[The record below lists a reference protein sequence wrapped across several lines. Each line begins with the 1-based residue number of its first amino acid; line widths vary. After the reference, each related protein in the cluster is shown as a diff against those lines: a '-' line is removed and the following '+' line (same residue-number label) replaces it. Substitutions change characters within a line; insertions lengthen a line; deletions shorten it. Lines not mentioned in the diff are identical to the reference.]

1 MNTGCKEKGYEMENF
16 YHVFSAMCVLSIQ
29 KVHTLT
35 KANDNEM
42 VLACALEGTSCQTA
56 HPHELQGSSD
66 Y

>member
-1 MNTGCKEKGYEMENF
+1 MENF